1 MFKWLLKIFNKTYFE
16 KKRNYHVIISK
27 EDAQELEYYWES
39 LYAVPNKKSIPNK
52 KSMEFRK
59 NLLPSKIQ
67 IGYIFNSDSGIP
79 FKITNIMAD
88 GLTIKAKRYSNES

>member
-39 LYAVPNKKSIPNK
+39 LYTVPNK

>member
-39 LYAVPNKKSIPNK
+39 LYAVPN